1 MFCLLYKNKTKDE
14 IRHGRK
20 NVNRTKDGH
29 RDDIKNDTRNRR
41 KNIIYEKRNSQS
53 AQARV
58 SAAKKRKQRSD
69 DLESIKEQLSSL
81 SSLLSSKTE
90 PEVRTEPEV
99 EEKVGTDVKQQK
111 RIRVTSKKDD
121 EEDEELPSPQNESWM
136 TSLTRF
142 SAVSIFSLGAWYF
155 QNRYGKTNQ
164 TQPPAKKR
172 KVVQTLPSTTT
183 TTTKN
188 PMLHNKVHN
197 RVGRSG
203 FIA

>member
-1 MFCLLYKNKTKDE
+1 MKS
-14 IRHGRK
+14 
-20 NVNRTKDGH
+20 
-29 RDDIKNDTRNRR
+29 DIEEKMSIEPKMVTEMTSKMTPETEE
-41 KNIIYEKRNSQS
+41 KNIIYEKRNSQL

-99 EEKVGTDVKQQK
+99 EEKVDPTDVKQQK

-121 EEDEELPSPQNESWM
+121 EEDEELPSSQNESWM

-155 QNRYGKTNQ
+155 QNRYGKT
-164 TQPPAKKR
+164 QPPVKKR
-172 KVVQTLPSTTT
+172 KVVVQTLPSTTAT
-183 TTTKN
+183 TAKN
-188 PMLHNKVHN
+188 SMLHNKVHT